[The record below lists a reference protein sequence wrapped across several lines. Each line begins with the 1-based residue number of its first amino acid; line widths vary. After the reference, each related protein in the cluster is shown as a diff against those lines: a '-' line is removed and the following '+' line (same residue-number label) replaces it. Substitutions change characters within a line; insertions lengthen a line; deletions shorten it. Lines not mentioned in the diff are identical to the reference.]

1 MSDNKEKTET
11 IDELYG
17 SVQDIHN
24 YVEIYYYQQVKDIAA
39 VTAIA
44 MLRDNVPPADVKTCI
59 NDWMNF
65 RLFLSRTVCRKMTG
79 RVGSR

>member
-44 MLRDNVPPADVKTCI
+44 MLRDNVPPADV
-59 NDWMNF
+59 
-65 RLFLSRTVCRKMTG
+65 
-79 RVGSR
+79 